1 MRLNM
6 RQVYRVRRIN
16 MRQVYRVR
24 RLNMRQVYR
33 VRRINMRQ
41 VRIKGGVAE
50 SVKEVFASFCVRVGD
65 LHFWREEGG
74 KVSVELGGVLDL
86 ASEVRC
92 VKSPTRTQK
101 DA

>member
-1 MRLNM
+1 MVEFRPA
-6 RQVYRVRRIN
+6 
-16 MRQVYRVR
+16 
-24 RLNMRQVYR
+24 
-33 VRRINMRQ
+33 

-74 KVSVELGGVLDL
+74 KVSVELGGILDL

-92 VKSPTRTQK
+92 AKLYHGWGDVCPGCEG
-101 DA
+101 